1 VVVDGLLRALI
12 VLVVA
17 VAARGAVDAIMRALH
32 ETSRVRWCGAV
43 RVRVRVRVRARR
55 AVSSTSRFYPH
66 ATARHSFTRDRFRSH
81 ARPATRTHVGT
92 WFTHAHAFTMS
103 SMSAHMTSRA
113 ATQKVMMTKGRKATN
128 ARATRA
134 VTRAG
139 RFEAE
144 RTYIMI
150 KCV

>member
-1 VVVDGLLRALI
+1 
-12 VLVVA
+12 
-17 VAARGAVDAIMRALH
+17 MRL
-32 ETSRVRWCGAV
+32 
-43 RVRVRVRVRARR
+43 RVRARR
-55 AVSSTSRFYPH
+55 DVSGRRILSIRGKRVIRSR
-66 ATARHSFTRDRFRSH
+66 ATGFV
-81 ARPATRTHVGT
+81 RTHGQPHTHTHAERKT
-92 WFTHAHAFTMS
+92 WFTHAHAITMS

-150 KCV
+150 KYV

>member
-1 VVVDGLLRALI
+1 MVFSTHSSSSSSPSPRA
-12 VLVVA
+12 
-17 VAARGAVDAIMRALH
+17 
-32 ETSRVRWCGAV
+32 VRWMPSCALCTKPLACGGAAPCVRGCVRGCV
-43 RVRVRVRVRARR
+43 RVAMCRDVA
-55 AVSSTSRFYPH
+55 FYPT
-66 ATARHSFTRDRFRSH
+66 ATSRHSFTRDRFRSH